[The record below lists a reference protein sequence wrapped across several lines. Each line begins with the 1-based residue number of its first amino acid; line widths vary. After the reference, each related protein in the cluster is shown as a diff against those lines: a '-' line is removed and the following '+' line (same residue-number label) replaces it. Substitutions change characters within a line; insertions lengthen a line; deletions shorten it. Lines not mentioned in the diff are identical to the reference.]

1 MISSEEATQIIHNH
15 LFLSKPV
22 AVKLLKILG
31 RTLREDIMAD
41 RDLPPFDRV
50 TMDGIAID
58 YQAFADGR
66 TTFEVECTQFAGKPQ
81 LLLAS
86 KEACIEVMTGA
97 MLPIGTDTVIRYE
110 DLEREEREKS
120 LFFTLKTDKIKKG
133 QNIHY
138 QGNDCKQAEV
148 LVKAGVKISPV
159 EINVAAAV
167 GKSHLMV
174 SQKPL
179 FAIVS
184 NGDELIDIE
193 SEPLTYQIRR
203 SNTYLLLAALEKL
216 RIKADSFHLPDKQA
230 IIEAKL
236 AKMLDPASVF
246 DVILL
251 TGGVSAGKAD
261 FIPTTLANL
270 GVKKL
275 FHQVAQRPGKPFWFG
290 RTEAGKTVFALPGNP
305 VSTFICFHKYVVPW
319 LKASL
324 LEADA
329 LALPKAMLE
338 KDVTFLPKLTYFLQ
352 VKTYLNEN
360 QQLVATPLEGGGSGD
375 FANLLECDGFLELP
389 AERTE
394 FKAGEMFNF
403 IQYR

>member
-1 MISSEEATQIIHNH
+1 MISSQEATQIIQNH

-22 AVKLLKILG
+22 AVKLMKILG
-31 RTLREDIMAD
+31 RTLREDIVAD

-58 YQAFADGR
+58 YQAFIDGIVR
-66 TTFEVECTQFAGKPQ
+66 FKLEDTQFAGKPQ
-81 LLLAS
+81 LALAS
-86 KEACIEVMTGA
+86 KELCIEVMTGA

-110 DLEREEREKS
+110 DLEKEKEGND
-120 LFFTLKTDKIKKG
+120 LFFTLKISTLKQG
-133 QNIHY
+133 QNIHR
-138 QGNDCKQAEV
+138 QGSDCKANNI
-148 LVKAGVKISPV
+148 LVKEGVKISPV

-167 GKSHLMV
+167 GKPNLLV

-184 NGDELIDIE
+184 NGDELVDIE
-193 SEPLTYQIRR
+193 NEPLTYQIRR
-203 SNTYLLLAALEKL
+203 SNTYMLLAALENM
-216 RIKADSFHLPDKQA
+216 RMKADNFHLPDKQD
-230 IIEAKL
+230 IIETKL
-236 AKMLDPASVF
+236 AKILEPSSVF
-246 DVILL
+246 DVVLL

-261 FIPTTLANL
+261 FIPATLANL
-270 GVKKL
+270 GVEKL

-290 RTEAGKTVFALPGNP
+290 KTKAGKTVFALPGNP

-324 LEADA
+324 LEASPLD
-329 LALPKAMLE
+329 LPKAILQ
-338 KDVTFLPKLTYFLQ
+338 KDMTFLPKLTYFPQ

-360 QQLVATPLEGGGSGD
+360 QQLTAIPMEGGGSGD

-389 AERTE
+389 ATQTE
-394 FKAGEMFNF
+394 FKAGEIFNF

>member
-1 MISSEEATQIIHNH
+1 MISSQEATQIIQNQ

-22 AVKLLKILG
+22 AVKLMKILG
-31 RTLREDIMAD
+31 RTLREDIIAD

-58 YQAFADGR
+58 YQAFAGGI
-66 TTFEVECTQFAGKPQ
+66 TTFRVENTQFAGKPP
-81 LLLAS
+81 LILAS

-110 DLEREEREKS
+110 DLEKEEREKS
-120 LFFTLKTDKIKKG
+120 LFFTLKIDTIKQG
-133 QNIHY
+133 QNVHY
-138 QGNDCKQAEV
+138 QGNDCKQADV
-148 LVKAGVKISPV
+148 LVKAGVKISPA
-159 EINVAAAV
+159 EINIAAAV
-167 GKSHLMV
+167 GKPHLLV

-216 RIKADSFHLPDKQA
+216 RIKADNFHLPDKRT

-236 AKMLDPASVF
+236 AKMLDPSSVF

-261 FIPTTLANL
+261 FIPTTLENL
-270 GVKKL
+270 GVEKL

-290 RTEAGKTVFALPGNP
+290 KTKAGKTVFALPGNP
-305 VSTFICFHKYVVPW
+305 ISTFICFHKYVVPW

-329 LALPKAMLE
+329 LFLPKAILE
-338 KDVTFLPKLTYFLQ
+338 KDIAFLPKLTYFLQ
-352 VKTYLNEN
+352 VKTYPNEN

-394 FKAGEMFNF
+394 YKAGEMFNF

>member
-1 MISSEEATQIIHNH
+1 MISSQQATQIIQNH

-22 AVKLLKILG
+22 AVKLMKILG
-31 RTLREDIMAD
+31 RTLREDIVAD

-58 YQAFADGR
+58 YQAFAGGVR
-66 TTFEVECTQFAGKPQ
+66 TFKIENTQFAGKPQ
-81 LLLAS
+81 LSLES
-86 KEACIEVMTGA
+86 KECCIEVMTGA

-110 DLEREEREKS
+110 DLTKEEKGNEI
-120 LFFTLKTDKIKKG
+120 FFTLTIDTITQG
-133 QNIHY
+133 QNIHR
-138 QGNDCKQAEV
+138 QGNDSKQTEV

-167 GKSHLMV
+167 GKPNLLV

-216 RIKADSFHLPDKQA
+216 RIKADNFHLPDKQH
-230 IIEAKL
+230 IIEEKL
-236 AKMLDPASVF
+236 AKILEPSSVF
-246 DVILL
+246 DVVLL

-261 FIPTTLANL
+261 FIPSTLANL
-270 GVKKL
+270 GVEKL

-290 RTEAGKTVFALPGNP
+290 KTEAGKTVFALPGNP

-329 LALPKAMLE
+329 WELPKAILE
-338 KDVTFLPKLTYFLQ
+338 KDIHFLPKLTYFLQ
-352 VKTYLNEN
+352 VKTYLNKN
-360 QQLVATPLEGGGSGD
+360 HQLTAIPLEGGGSGD

-389 AERTE
+389 ADRTD
-394 FKAGEMFNF
+394 FKAGEIFNF

>member
-1 MISSEEATQIIHNH
+1 MISSEEATQIIQNH

-31 RTLREDIMAD
+31 RTLREDIIAD

-58 YQAFADGR
+58 YQAFAEGT
-66 TTFEVECTQFAGKPQ
+66 TTFAAEATQFAGKPP

-110 DLEREEREKS
+110 DLAREEKNGVS
-120 LFFTLKTDKIKKG
+120 FFTLTTNAIRKG

-138 QGNDCKQAEV
+138 QGSDCKQADV
-148 LVKAGVKISPV
+148 LVNAGVKISPV

-167 GKSHLMV
+167 GKSNLLV

-193 SEPLTYQIRR
+193 NEPLTYQIRR

-216 RIKADSFHLPDKQA
+216 HIKADSFHLPDKQS

-236 AKMLDPASVF
+236 AKMLDPTSVF

-324 LEADA
+324 LETDA
-329 LALPKAMLE
+329 LAMPKAILE
-338 KDVTFLPKLTYFLQ
+338 KDITFLPKLTYFLQ
-352 VKTYLNEN
+352 VKTYINEN

-375 FANLLECDGFLELP
+375 FSNLLECDGFLELP

-394 FKAGEMFNF
+394 FKAGEIFNF

>member
-1 MISSEEATQIIHNH
+1 MISSQQATQIIQNH

-22 AVKLLKILG
+22 AVKLMKILG
-31 RTLREDIMAD
+31 RTLREDVVAD

-50 TMDGIAID
+50 TMDGISID
-58 YQAFADGR
+58 YQAFVNG
-66 TTFEVECTQFAGKPQ
+66 TLTFKVENTQFAGKPQ
-81 LLLAS
+81 LSLEA
-86 KEACIEVMTGA
+86 KECCIEVMTGA

-110 DLEREEREKS
+110 DLEKS
-120 LFFTLKTDKIKKG
+120 ENGSDVFFTLKISITQG
-133 QNIHY
+133 QNIHR
-138 QGNDCKQAEV
+138 QGSDCKQAEV

-167 GKSHLMV
+167 GKPNLLV

-193 SEPLTYQIRR
+193 SEPLTYQVRR

-216 RIKADSFHLPDKQA
+216 RIKADNFHLPDKQN
-230 IIEAKL
+230 IIEEKL
-236 AKMLDPASVF
+236 AKILEPSSVF
-246 DVILL
+246 DVVLL

-261 FIPTTLANL
+261 FIPSTLANL
-270 GVKKL
+270 GVEKL

-290 RTEAGKTVFALPGNP
+290 KTEAGKTVFALPGNP

-324 LEADA
+324 LEGDA
-329 LALPKAMLE
+329 LDLPKAILE
-338 KDVTFLPKLTYFLQ
+338 KDIHFLPKLTYFLQ

-360 QQLVATPLEGGGSGD
+360 HQLTAIPLEGGGSGD
-375 FANLLECDGFLELP
+375 FANLLVCDGFLELP

-394 FKAGEMFNF
+394 FKAGEIFNF

>member
-1 MISSEEATQIIHNH
+1 MISSQQATQIIQNH

-22 AVKLLKILG
+22 AVKLMKILG
-31 RTLREDIMAD
+31 RTLREDIVAD

-58 YQAFADGR
+58 YQAFAGGMR
-66 TTFEVECTQFAGKPQ
+66 TFKVENTQFAGKPQ
-81 LLLAS
+81 LSLES
-86 KEACIEVMTGA
+86 KECCIEVMTGA

-110 DLEREEREKS
+110 DLEKSEKGNN
-120 LFFTLKTDKIKKG
+120 LFFTIKISITQG
-133 QNIHY
+133 Q
-138 QGNDCKQAEV
+138 
-148 LVKAGVKISPV
+148 ISPV

-167 GKSHLMV
+167 GKPNLLV

-203 SNTYLLLAALEKL
+203 SNTYMLLASLEKL
-216 RIKADSFHLPDKQA
+216 RIKADNFHLPDKQH
-230 IIEAKL
+230 IIEEKL
-236 AKMLDPASVF
+236 AKILAPTSVF
-246 DVILL
+246 DVVLL

-261 FIPTTLANL
+261 FIPSTLANL
-270 GVKKL
+270 GVERL

-290 RTEAGKTVFALPGNP
+290 KTEAGKTVFALPGNP

-329 LALPKAMLE
+329 LALPQAILE
-338 KDVTFLPKLTYFLQ
+338 KDIHFSPKLTYFLQ

-360 QQLVATPLEGGGSGD
+360 KQLTATPLEGGGSGD
-375 FANLLECDGFLELP
+375 FANLLACDGFLELP

-394 FKAGEMFNF
+394 FKAGEIFNF